1 MKISLGFF
9 TLLVFLLFSCDSGS
23 TQRDVNKNGYIVE
36 DESVYQGI
44 SLLGDS
50 LNTAVDS
57 VAQKDQILKLEEAE
71 LAYGEEPSLDNLIW
85 IGRREAYLGRH
96 DLAIRTFTKAIQ
108 EFPESYEALRHRG
121 HRYVS
126 IRKFDQAIADFQ
138 KAAKLMEGKPVQIEQ
153 DGMPNRLNIPLSNV
167 QFNVWYHLG
176 LAHYLKQDWQAALE
190 AYEQC
195 LKVSDNDDLKVAT
208 LDWYYMT
215 LVKMGKKDEALQTIS
230 AVNKKM
236 EIIEND
242 AYFKRILMYKGEL
255 NPESL
260 LSVEANA
267 DDQKL
272 QYVTQGYGLGNYYLA
287 KGDTSQAKYIFENVL
302 KTGYWSAFGYIAS
315 EMELAN
321 LKDE

>member
-9 TLLVFLLFSCDSGS
+9 TLIVFLMFSCDGS
-23 TQRDVNKNGYIVE
+23 SVQREVNKNGFIVE
-36 DESVYQGI
+36 NESVFQGF

-50 LNTAVDS
+50 LNTTVDS

-71 LAYGEEPSLDNLIW
+71 LAYAEDPSQDNLIW

-96 DLAIRTFTKAIQ
+96 DLAIRTFTKAIR

-138 KAAKLMEGKPVQIEQ
+138 KAVKLMEGKPIQIEQ
-153 DGMPNRLNIPLSNV
+153 DGMPNKLNIPLSNV

-176 LAHYLKQDWQAALE
+176 LAHYLKQDWQAALD
-190 AYEQC
+190 AYVQC
-195 LKVSDNDDLKVAT
+195 LEVSDNDDLKVAA

-215 LVKMGKKDEALQTIS
+215 LVKMGKKEEALQAIRT
-230 AVNKKM
+230 VNTKM

-260 LSVEANA
+260 LSVESNA

-287 KGDTSQAKYIFENVL
+287 KGDTSQARFIFENVL

-321 LKDE
+321 LIDE